1 MEFFLQ
7 NTFFNSVVMIL
18 VGFIALRLVGRKSLS
33 KLTLSQAVIM
43 IAIGSILVE
52 PVKKKQLDVTI
63 MSIILFVAVL
73 LILEYLALKFP
84 IFEQLLVGKPKI
96 VIHKG
101 KIDFESLKKLRLT
114 EDQLKMILRQ
124 NGIGEITDVKI
135 GILEANGNF
144 AYEVYEDAKTLTVG
158 EFKKLTGDF
167 FNKDQNINDKIKN
180 GDLFTEIEDDDI
192 NDN

>member
-124 NGIGEITDVKI
+124 NGIGEVTDVKI